1 MTTYRVSKAQ
11 ALFDMIITHCLHFV
25 VVAMFSVYSC
35 SLIREGITYYD
46 PTTYKNL
53 TDLKPEVMM
62 IYESFASDHID
73 SPLTADWIRSIRLRL
88 AQMYEYER
96 GKGTKNKETT
106 EQIDKIRKM
115 FERHFEERVKEG
127 RWNEEHLFN
136 NQENIS
142 EAFDIAIQTERLKN
156 RNE

>member
-1 MTTYRVSKAQ
+1 
-11 ALFDMIITHCLHFV
+11 MISAHCLRFV
-25 VVAMFSVYSC
+25 VVAMLFVCSC

-53 TDLKPEVMM
+53 TDLKPEVIML
-62 IYESFASDHID
+62 YESFVGELID
-73 SPLTADWIRSIRLRL
+73 TVWIHSIKLKL

-96 GKGTKNKETT
+96 GKGPKNKETM
-106 EQIDKIRKM
+106 EQIDIIRKM
-115 FERHFEERVKEG
+115 FERHFQQRMKEG
-127 RWNEEHLFN
+127 KWNEEHLFN

-142 EAFDIAIQTERLKN
+142 DAFDIAIQTERLKN

>member
-1 MTTYRVSKAQ
+1 MTTYRVSEAQ
-11 ALFDMIITHCLHFV
+11 ALFDMISTYCLRFV
-25 VVAMFSVYSC
+25 VVAMLFVCSC

-62 IYESFASDHID
+62 IYESFGSDNID
-73 SPLTADWIRSIRLRL
+73 SLPTADWVRSIRLRL

-96 GKGTKNKETT
+96 GKGPKNKETI

-115 FERHFEERVKEG
+115 FDRHLEERLKEG
-127 RWNEEHLFN
+127 KWNEEHLLN
-136 NQENIS
+136 KQENIS